1 LTLTEK
7 GKESAVL
14 LLKDDALESREA
26 WERLPPSASHRLDAR
41 ARAEADTLAML
52 PRAPGERRDLP
63 VLVAGRSGKG
73 KTFYAGIDDTWRWR
87 AAADT
92 QHFHRFWEQVIR
104 SVAREPE

>member
-1 LTLTEK
+1 
-7 GKESAVL
+7 
-14 LLKDDALESREA
+14 
-26 WERLPPSASHRLDAR
+26 
-41 ARAEADTLAML
+41 
-52 PRAPGERRDLP
+52 
-63 VLVAGRSGKG
+63 VAGRSGTG